1 MEEGRLALG
10 VWGPLAAAHIY
21 QILVFIATA
30 FARSDSGMKVPSIVD
45 ALRAFA
51 LPAMAEAMSA
61 EEKESK
67 DRAFVES
74 IKAMAERTGGKVVI
88 K

>member
-21 QILVFIATA
+21 QTLVFIATA
-30 FARSDSGMKVPSIVD
+30 FSSSDSGMKVPSIAD

-61 EEKESK
+61 EEKASK

-74 IKAMAERTGGKVVI
+74 LRAMAKRTGGKVVI

>member
-30 FARSDSGMKVPSIVD
+30 FAREDSGMKVPSIAD

-61 EEKESK
+61 EEKESEALAMLEAVRNLK
-67 DRAFVES
+67 KRA
-74 IKAMAERTGGKVVI
+74 
-88 K
+88 

>member
-1 MEEGRLALG
+1 
-10 VWGPLAAAHIY
+10 
-21 QILVFIATA
+21 
-30 FARSDSGMKVPSIVD
+30 MKVPSIAD

-61 EEKESK
+61 EEKTSK

-74 IKAMAERTGGKVVI
+74 LRAMAKRTGGKVVI

>member
-21 QILVFIATA
+21 QMVVFIATA
-30 FARSDSGMKVPSIVD
+30 FAPANSNMKVPSISE

-67 DRAFVES
+67 DRAFVAS
-74 IKAMAERTGGKVVI
+74 IKAMAKRTGGKVVI

>member
-30 FARSDSGMKVPSIVD
+30 FARSDSGMKVPSIAD

-61 EEKESK
+61 EEKESEALAMLEAVRNLK
-67 DRAFVES
+67 KRA
-74 IKAMAERTGGKVVI
+74 
-88 K
+88 